1 MMGPLQQLLHD
12 TVLPHQEKQQWL
24 TCILT
29 AGSTD
34 LQVTIN
40 KDKMLTIEGERKQ
53 EHEEDDE
60 GVRRIERSY
69 GVFVRRFQVC
79 GCNDEGRG
87 HLFYEKFAADWLLA
101 AVACKG
107 WE

>member
-1 MMGPLQQLLHD
+1 M
-12 TVLPHQEKQQWL
+12 
-24 TCILT
+24 LT
-29 AGSTD
+29 ACSTC

-40 KDKMLTIEGERKQ
+40 KDNTLTIEGERKQ

-79 GCNDEGRG
+79 GCYEGWR
-87 HLFYEKFAADWLLA
+87 HLYFEDLA
-101 AVACKG
+101 AG
-107 WE
+107 WLRLHQHC